1 MVVVVVVAGLANG
14 GGGGRLPP
22 WETVACFTRRSI
34 EIDINKTYNN
44 HWRCIYNHKIII
56 GITRWFH
63 SQLNHTYH
71 K

>member
-22 WETVACFTRRSI
+22 WETVAC
-34 EIDINKTYNN
+34 
-44 HWRCIYNHKIII
+44 
-56 GITRWFH
+56 ITR
-63 SQLNHTYH
+63 SRDLL